1 MTKFRPTPEDD
12 LSEEEIPSLKM
23 TSEDGLSERE
33 IQIEIYNIL
42 DKILHELTKMRTM
55 QEIDFQE
62 PR

>member
-12 LSEEEIPSLKM
+12 LSEEEVPSLKM
-23 TSEDGLSERE
+23 TPEDGFSERE
-33 IQIEIYNIL
+33 IQIFIYNRL
-42 DKILHELTKMRTM
+42 DDILHELTKMRTM